1 MTRQA
6 ITFFYSTDH
15 HALEARVFDEMTRMT
30 RLWPDSRGFL
40 IVPERMKADTER
52 HYLESAQAG
61 GLMMAEILSFN
72 RFATRLFSES
82 GTNAKKVISK
92 AGKAVI
98 AQKALLDRD
107 LPFRRFHRLA
117 GRPRYAT
124 ELVRVLGDFQRYGIE
139 THDLYRAAGHV
150 APDSD
155 TTVDTDADAM
165 PPSADE
171 TTVSQ
176 GSDVTRDKCFDFA
189 LLKEMMDKEFLL
201 RNLLDP
207 DTTLSRLAALLNQRP
222 RPPALSFL
230 EKSAIWV
237 LGFGTDRNFTSQ
249 EFDVLRALA
258 ASVGQLTVTV
268 MADHF
273 QEDGEL
279 AFRHGWDTLTALAKQ
294 FPGARLIRV
303 LPKEDRAPAIRLIRA
318 INTQEETR
326 FAAAEIR
333 SLLLGRGR
341 VGDANGNTHCLEER
355 HIGDAN
361 DKDANRNVNRLG
373 RSNACDTDSSHEKPL
388 RRRDIAI
395 ALTGE
400 PGLAER
406 LHQALLD
413 YGVDAYLDIRK
424 PLLQSSFLRSF
435 MAFLRLTA
443 YDFTLDDLMVYYR
456 CGLSSLEEETID
468 LFENAAL
475 AAGWRTSRDFR
486 KIVDLDRE
494 KLCSVFARG
503 RIAPSDWESVT
514 AALRHIR
521 QLLDETSTIRQARSG
536 KAKCDLILDLLF
548 GTFEMQDENTYLSER
563 VARRRDTLLRYG
575 REDSAILLVSSWN
588 ATVDFLVEASDIL
601 GNTRV
606 SQEAFTRMMEAG
618 ISGLELSS
626 IPTGAD
632 RVRVGTLDQIANWP
646 CRVLYILGATA
657 SSFPQNAGQEGYLR
671 DDERDWLS
679 SFLGKTFPNR
689 KATLPAEQAWLVR
702 SLMTT
707 AQDSVSLIAPT
718 LGDDVSP
725 IFDELESIAESQLVI
740 TEPDERPDIRWN
752 ALLPAV
758 RLLRRNRKA
767 PLSWRKAIE
776 KCVAIKDQEKGKSF
790 DKDSSTIFLA
800 ADDPSDA
807 ALKMRQERVIKL
819 PKPYILAA
827 MTQRKGI
834 SISLLQSFNQCPFAF
849 FTNAVLGARDRT
861 IAEDAPNLQGELLH
875 RMVDL
880 AASDL
885 VKSLTRTIDE
895 DEAEKAV
902 DTWREALRQSYLREI
917 YDRAA
922 EMPGFGWY
930 RQPELAAG
938 IGDRIALHAAETL
951 LVMDTFNRVSGYL
964 PKALELYFPQSDK
977 NPLTITAGGQSFAL
991 RGLID
996 RVDANPAGDIRLFDY
1011 KRTGKPFSWSGLY
1024 DSTDLQLP
1032 LYKAAFE
1039 NEQPDSHVQELYFA
1053 GFTTPVSKTTSDF
1066 TNRRDASFEEAVKTL
1081 QRQQKVWNEPDAA
1094 DHVANFAKKKAT
1106 RTMDDILEGNFA
1118 ARPTLRGSNDP
1129 CRYCKWRASCG
1140 FDSRYASAS
1149 SLPAGKTENKRLREL
1164 ILGDE

>member
-6 ITFFYSTDH
+6 ITILYSTDH
-15 HALEARVFDEMTRMT
+15 QALEARVFDEMTRMT

-52 HYLESAQAG
+52 HYLESEQAG

-82 GTNAKKVISK
+82 GTNAQKVISK

-124 ELVRVLGDFQRYGIE
+124 ELVRVLGDFQRYGID
-139 THDLYRAAGHV
+139 THDLYRAAAH
-150 APDSD
+150 AKTDSD
-155 TTVDTDADAM
+155 TTANNDADAI
-165 PPSADE
+165 PPSADK

-176 GSDVTRDKCFDFA
+176 GFDVTRDKCFDFA
-189 LLKEMMDKEFLL
+189 LLKETIDEEILL

-207 DTTLSRLAALLNQRP
+207 DTTLPRLTALLNQRP
-222 RPPALSFL
+222 WPSALSFL
-230 EKSAIWV
+230 EKSALWV
-237 LGFGTDRNFTSQ
+237 LGFGADRNFTSQ

-258 ASVGQLTVTV
+258 ASVGQMTITV
-268 MADHF
+268 MADNL
-273 QEDGEL
+273 QQNGAL
-279 AFRHGWDTLTALAKQ
+279 AFRHGRDALATLIKQ
-294 FPGARLIRV
+294 FPNARLFRV
-303 LPKEDRAPAIRLIRA
+303 LPKEERAPAIHLARS

-341 VGDANGNTHCLEER
+341 IGNANNKNASGNA
-355 HIGDAN
+355 I
-361 DKDANRNVNRLG
+361 RLG
-373 RSNACDTDSSHEKPL
+373 RSNAGDANSSHEVPL

-400 PGLAER
+400 PGLAEK

-443 YDFTLDDLMVYYR
+443 YDFTLDDLMAYYR
-456 CGLSSLEEETID
+456 CGLSPLNEETID

-475 AAGWRTSRDFR
+475 AAGWRTARDFR
-486 KIVDLDRE
+486 KIVALDRE
-494 KLCSVFARG
+494 EICSVFTKG
-503 RIAPSDWESVT
+503 GVAPSDWESVT

-521 QLLDETSTIRQARSG
+521 QLLEETSAMRQARSG
-536 KAKCDLILDLLF
+536 NAKCDMLLDLLF
-548 GTFEMQDENTYLSER
+548 GTFELHDENTTLSER

-588 ATVDFLVEASDIL
+588 ATIDFLVEASEIL

-632 RVRVGTLDQIANWP
+632 RVRVGTLEQIANWP
-646 CRVLYILGATA
+646 CRILYILGATA
-657 SSFPQNAGQEGYLR
+657 ASFPPDAGQEGYLR

-689 KATLPAEQAWLVR
+689 KVTLPAEQAWLVR

-707 AQDSVSLIAPT
+707 AKDSVSLIAPT

-725 IFDELESIAESQLVI
+725 IFDELESIAETQLVI

-758 RLLRRNRKA
+758 RLLRRNRNA
-767 PLSWRKAIE
+767 PQSLRHAIE
-776 KCVAIKDQEKGKSF
+776 KCIAINDQESGKSLN
-790 DKDSSTIFLA
+790 KDTATTFSLT
-800 ADDPSDA
+800 DHPSDVT
-807 ALKMRQERVIKL
+807 LKMRRERLITL
-819 PKPYILAA
+819 PLPYILGV
-827 MTQRKGI
+827 MKNRRGL

-885 VKSLTRTIDE
+885 VHSLTSAVNE
-895 DEAEKAV
+895 DDAKKLV
-902 DTWREALRQSYLREI
+902 NDWREALRQSYSREL
-917 YDRAA
+917 YDRAT

-951 LVMDTFNRVSGYL
+951 LVMDTFNRASGYL
-964 PKALELYFPQSDK
+964 PKALEFYFPQSNK
-977 NPLTITAGGQSFAL
+977 NPLTITADGQSFVL

-996 RVDANPAGDIRLFDY
+996 RVDANSTGDIRLFDY

-1024 DSTDLQLP
+1024 DGTDLQLP

-1039 NEQPDSHVQELYFA
+1039 NEHPDTHVQELYFA

-1066 TNRRDASFEEAVKTL
+1066 TNRRASLFDEAVKTL
-1081 QRQQKVWNEPDAA
+1081 QRQQKVWSEADAA
-1094 DHVANFAKKKAT
+1094 DRVANFAKKRAA
-1106 RTMDDILEGNFA
+1106 RTMNDILKGHFSA
-1118 ARPTLRGSNDP
+1118 HPTLRGSNDP
-1129 CRYCKWRASCG
+1129 CRYCEWRASCG
-1140 FDSRYASAS
+1140 FDSRHASNP
-1149 SLPAGKTENKRLREL
+1149 SLPTGVAENKRLREL

>member
-6 ITFFYSTDH
+6 ITIFYSTDH

-61 GLMMAEILSFN
+61 GLMMAEVLSFS

-82 GTNAKKVISK
+82 GTNAEKVISK

-98 AQKALLDRD
+98 AQKTLLDRD

-139 THDLYRAAGHV
+139 ASDLYRASGHV
-150 APDSD
+150 ETA
-155 TTVDTDADAM
+155 VDAGTDAGTNAR
-165 PPSADE
+165 PTSGDE
-171 TTVSQ
+171 TTISL
-176 GSDVTRDKCFDFA
+176 GSGVTRDKCFDFA
-189 LLKEMMDKEFLL
+189 LLKETIDNEFLR

-207 DTTLSRLAALLNQRP
+207 DTTLPRLAALLNLRP
-222 RPPALSFL
+222 RPQALSFL
-230 EKSAIWV
+230 EKSALWV

-249 EFDVLRALA
+249 EFDVLRAIA
-258 ASVGQLTVTV
+258 ASVGQLTITV
-268 MADHF
+268 MADRLR
-273 QEDGEL
+273 QNGAL
-279 AFRHGWDTLTALAKQ
+279 AFRHGREALTTLINQ
-294 FPGARLIRV
+294 FPNARLIRV
-303 LPKEDRAPAIRLIRA
+303 FPKEKKAPAIRLIRA

-341 VGDANGNTHCLEER
+341 
-355 HIGDAN
+355 IGDAN
-361 DKDANRNVNRLG
+361 NTNANG
-373 RSNACDTDSSHEKPL
+373 NAYVPEQERTCNTSSSHKKPL

-400 PGLAER
+400 PGLAEK

-435 MAFLRLTA
+435 LSFLRLTS
-443 YDFTLDDLMVYYR
+443 YDFTLDDLIAYYR
-456 CGLSSLEEETID
+456 CGLSPLDEETID
-468 LFENAAL
+468 LFENVAL

-486 KIVDLDRE
+486 KIVDLDHE
-494 KLCSVFARG
+494 KLCSVFAKG
-503 RIAPSDWESVT
+503 GIAPSDWESVM

-521 QLLDETSTIRQARSG
+521 QLLEDTSAIRQARSG

-563 VARRRDTLLRYG
+563 VARRRDNLLRYG

-588 ATVDFLVEASDIL
+588 ATVDFLVEASEIL

-618 ISGLELSS
+618 ISGMELSS

-657 SSFPQNAGQEGYLR
+657 SSFPPDAGQEGYLR

-679 SFLGKTFPNR
+679 SLLGKTFPNR

-725 IFDELESIAESQLVI
+725 IFDEFESIAESQLVI

-758 RLLRRNRKA
+758 RLLRRNRKV

-776 KCVAIKDQEKGKSF
+776 KCVAVKDQKNGDPL
-790 DKDSSTIFLA
+790 DKETSTTSLA
-800 ADDPSDA
+800 TDDPSDA
-807 ALKMRQERVIKL
+807 ALKMRQERVLKL

-827 MTQRKGI
+827 MTQRRGI

-885 VKSLTRTIDE
+885 IKSLTRAVDE
-895 DEAEKAV
+895 DKAEKAV
-902 DTWREALRQSYLREI
+902 DAWREALRQSYLREI

-938 IGDRIALHAAETL
+938 IGDRIALHAAATL
-951 LVMDTFNRVSGYL
+951 LVMDTFNRASGYL
-964 PKALELYFPQSDK
+964 PKALEFYFPQSEK
-977 NPLTITAGGQSFAL
+977 KPLTITAGGHPFTL

-996 RVDANPAGDIRLFDY
+996 RVDANPSGEIRLFDY
-1011 KRTGKPFSWSGLY
+1011 KRTGKSFSWSGLY
-1024 DSTDLQLP
+1024 DGTDLQLP

-1039 NEQPDSHVQELYFA
+1039 NEQPGSHVKELYFA

-1066 TNRRDASFEEAVKTL
+1066 TNRRDSSFEEAVKTL
-1081 QRQQKVWNEPDAA
+1081 QRQQKVWSEPDAA
-1094 DHVANFAKKKAT
+1094 DRIANFAKKRAT

-1118 ARPTLRGSNDP
+1118 AHPTLRGSNDP

-1140 FDSRYASAS
+1140 FDRRYASAS
-1149 SLPAGKTENKRLREL
+1149 SLPTNAAENRRLREF